1 MDTANST
8 ATNSF
13 FDTQYC
19 GFRLPCGYCTRLEKP
34 CPMGTYIV
42 NPTWTYNPGST
53 GDVTHVLKTERG
65 LGITFTKE
73 D

>member
-1 MDTANST
+1 MDTTNST

-13 FDTQYC
+13 FNTQYC

-42 NPTWTYNPGST
+42 NLTGTYDT
-53 GDVTHVLKTERG
+53 VTTCNTTKETCN
-65 LGITFTKE
+65 TTKE